1 MHHHHIAHNKPVL
14 WEAEVLLEDAE
25 CWELSRDGSWSY
37 TLWEPESQET
47 VSELNFCCV
56 IKLVLF
62 KSHNSLKWAAVNF
75 AINICASVLIAAIIN
90 TAHQILL
97 SVTPGNT

>member
-1 MHHHHIAHNKPVL
+1 ML
-14 WEAEVLLEDAE
+14 WEAEVLLEGAE
-25 CWELSRDGSWSY
+25 CWEFSRDGGWSC

-47 VSELNFCCV
+47 VSELNFCYV
-56 IKLVLF
+56 IKLVQF
-62 KSHNSLKWAAVNF
+62 KLQNSLKWAAENF
-75 AINICASVLIAAIIN
+75 AINICASALIAAIIN